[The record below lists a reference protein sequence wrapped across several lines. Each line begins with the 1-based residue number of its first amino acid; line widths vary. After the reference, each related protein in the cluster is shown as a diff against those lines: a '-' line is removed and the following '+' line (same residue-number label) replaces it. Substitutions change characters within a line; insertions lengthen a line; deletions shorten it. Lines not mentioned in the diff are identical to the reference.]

1 MAITYEW
8 SFPNFEVDSE
18 NKVKT
23 IHWRYTAVDGEYSA
37 SMYGS
42 CAGSEAMDFDAMT
55 KDHAIA
61 CVVENNLREEVI
73 AEPASNPVPGEIP
86 TLVTAPVLVVKPLS
100 LEEMQSN
107 LSAQIESQK
116 NIAVTLKTKE
126 W

>member
-8 SFPNFEVDSE
+8 SFPNFETDAD

-23 IHWRYTAVDGEYSA
+23 IHWRYTAVDGDNSA

-42 CAGSEAMDFDAMT
+42 CGGSDGMDFDAMT
-55 KDHAIA
+55 KASA
-61 CVVENNLREEVI
+61 TTCVLDMSDTTEDDM
-73 AEPASNPVPGEIP
+73 
-86 TLVTAPVLVVKPLS
+86 K
-100 LEEMQSN
+100 SN

-116 NIAVTLKTKE
+116 APELTSKTKD

>member
-8 SFPNFEVDSE
+8 SFPNFETDAD

-23 IHWRYTAVDGEYSA
+23 IHWRYTAVDGDNSA

-42 CAGSEAMDFDAMT
+42 CGGSDGMDFDAMT
-55 KDHAIA
+55 KASA
-61 CVVENNLREEVI
+61 TTCV
-73 AEPASNPVPGEIP
+73 
-86 TLVTAPVLVVKPLS
+86 
-100 LEEMQSN
+100 LEMSDTTEDDMKSN

-116 NIAVTLKTKE
+116 APELTSKTKD